1 MAYRRAQDTKGLRAV
16 FYARVSTAE
25 EEQLNAIEL
34 QIEENRNTITK
45 HGWKKVDEYIDRSKS
60 GTMVKGRDEYQR
72 LYEDLLGDA
81 FDVVVI
87 KDQERLMRNTLDW
100 YLFINRL
107 VQTGK
112 ILYMYLEDKFYSP
125 DDALITGIKAII
137 AEEFSRNLSKKLHNY
152 HDGRIEKAR
161 QGLEIDLQGSGNVF
175 GWDKVDGK
183 YVINPEQAKVR
194 RLMCEGIMARKG
206 STQIAKEL
214 NDAGY
219 RNTVGKPWKPM
230 DIPKFVYDCKNV
242 GTMIINRERHDFESK
257 QTVKLPE
264 SEWVYVKG
272 ALPPIVTE
280 EEWALI
286 EKIHEERVVATGC
299 NRRGKKTSGYS
310 FSGKL
315 VCGVC
320 GAPYWR
326 KTKTSN
332 EEYWVCSTKQ
342 QKGRKTRARDAV
354 GGKAGEINPEGCDN
368 ENISYNALMEIMA
381 IVSERLQADTGFI
394 REFMLGRLDTYEK
407 RITEANRGA
416 TEADLQRE
424 ISRKDK
430 LLDAYLDNLLTKEEY
445 QRKALA
451 LDEHILELRR
461 EVEANKANLEDLVEI
476 QRVRENIDAE
486 VAQYLDENEQLK
498 VEFVLEHLSQVIIYP
513 DKVLVIFDVFGEGVM
528 VEKSQYVSR
537 EKCRRSSAGSSA
549 CRSSCRS
556 IHRRYTRLLRSIHAR
571 RRTAEASCAVSGCCR
586 FRLAAHRHGSISNKV
601 RCYKSLYCMVVSSK
615 ILLKKKQPTLIQY
628 SLVQVYHK
636 RGLID
641 SRYSVFF
648 QEAAAACWITSSS
661 RLSSGFPSCAKCS
674 DTLIR
679 TFPMTKYWVPSFS
692 VSRVPLFLLLLS
704 FLLFAIGS
712 YLHK

>member
-161 QGLEIDLQGSGNVF
+161 KGLEIDLQGSGNVF

-451 LDEHILELRR
+451 LDDHILELRR

-537 EKCRRSSAGSSA
+537 QKWLKIQTENIYYLTSYEYGDN
-549 CRSSCRS
+549 
-556 IHRRYTRLLRSIHAR
+556 YTW
-571 RRTAEASCAVSGCCR
+571 RTMD
-586 FRLAAHRHGSISNKV
+586 
-601 RCYKSLYCMVVSSK
+601 LYV
-615 ILLKKKQPTLIQY
+615 Q
-628 SLVQVYHK
+628 LV
-636 RGLID
+636 
-641 SRYSVFF
+641 
-648 QEAAAACWITSSS
+648 A
-661 RLSSGFPSCAKCS
+661 
-674 DTLIR
+674 
-679 TFPMTKYWVPSFS
+679 
-692 VSRVPLFLLLLS
+692 
-704 FLLFAIGS
+704 
-712 YLHK
+712 

>member
-1 MAYRRAQDTKGLRAV
+1 MAYRKAQDTTGLRAV

-34 QIEENRNTITK
+34 QIEENRNTIAK
-45 HGWKKVDEYIDRSKS
+45 HGWRLVGEYIDRSKS
-60 GTMVKGRDEYQR
+60 GTMVKGRDDYQR
-72 LYEDLLGDA
+72 LIEDLYSDT
-81 FDVVVI
+81 FDIVVI

-112 ILYMYLEDKFYSP
+112 LLYMYLDDKFYSP

-175 GWDKVDGK
+175 GWDKVDGR

-242 GTMIINRERHDFESK
+242 GTMIINKERHDFESK
-257 QTVKLPE
+257 KTIKLPK

-286 EKIHEERVVATGC
+286 EKIHEERVIATGS

-326 KTKTSN
+326 KQRTTK

-342 QKGRKTRARDAV
+342 TKGRKTRKRDTVNGKV
-354 GGKAGEINPEGCDN
+354 GEFNPVGCDN
-368 ENISYNALMEIMA
+368 ENISYNSLMEIMA
-381 IVSERLQADTGFI
+381 IVSERLQADRGFI
-394 REFMLGRLDTYEK
+394 RDFMLGRLDIIEK

-424 ISRKDK
+424 VARKDR
-430 LLDAYLDNLLTKEEY
+430 LLDAYLDHILTKEEY
-445 QRKALA
+445 QKKAIA
-451 LDEHILELRR
+451 LDERIRDLRR
-461 EVEANKANLEDLVEI
+461 EVEANKANLEDLEEI
-476 QRVRENIDAE
+476 RRVRANIDAE
-486 VAQYLDENEQLK
+486 VAQYLDDNSQVK
-498 VEFVLEHLSQVIIYP
+498 IEFVLEHLAQVIIYP
-513 DKVLVIFDVFGEGVM
+513 DKVLVMFKVFDEGIL
-528 VEKSQYVSR
+528 VEKEQYVSR
-537 EKCRRSSAGSSA
+537 EKWRR
-549 CRSSCRS
+549 
-556 IHRRYTRLLRSIHAR
+556 
-571 RRTAEASCAVSGCCR
+571 
-586 FRLAAHRHGSISNKV
+586 
-601 RCYKSLYCMVVSSK
+601 
-615 ILLKKKQPTLIQY
+615 
-628 SLVQVYHK
+628 
-636 RGLID
+636 
-641 SRYSVFF
+641 
-648 QEAAAACWITSSS
+648 
-661 RLSSGFPSCAKCS
+661 
-674 DTLIR
+674 
-679 TFPMTKYWVPSFS
+679 
-692 VSRVPLFLLLLS
+692 
-704 FLLFAIGS
+704 
-712 YLHK
+712 

>member
-1 MAYRRAQDTKGLRAV
+1 MAYTNSPLVDCTVKSPNHSGKRTHKIDRITPHCVVGQLSAERIGECFPEGREASCNYGIGTDGRVCLIVDEANRSWCSSSSSNDQRAITIECSSDKTHPYAMNSAV
-16 FYARVSTAE
+16 YNKLV
-25 EEQLNAIEL
+25 EL
-34 QIEENRNTITK
+34 CADICKRNGITK
-45 HGWKKVDEYIDRSKS
+45 LLW
-60 GTMVKGRDEYQR
+60 
-72 LYEDLLGDA
+72 LGD
-81 FDVVVI
+81 
-87 KDQERLMRNTLDW
+87 KDTSLA
-100 YLFINRL
+100 Y
-107 VQTGK
+107 
-112 ILYMYLEDKFYSP
+112 KFYSP

-326 KTKTSN
+326 KTKTSK

-342 QKGRKTRARDAV
+342 QKGRKTRARDAI
-354 GGKAGEINPEGCDN
+354 GGKAGEVNLEGCDN

-424 ISRKDK
+424 VSRKDK

-451 LDEHILELRR
+451 LDEHILELKR
-461 EVEANKANLEDLVEI
+461 EVEANKANLEDLAEI

-537 EKCRRSSAGSSA
+537 EKWSW
-549 CRSSCRS
+549 
-556 IHRRYTRLLRSIHAR
+556 
-571 RRTAEASCAVSGCCR
+571 
-586 FRLAAHRHGSISNKV
+586 
-601 RCYKSLYCMVVSSK
+601 
-615 ILLKKKQPTLIQY
+615 KKHDYQCNP
-628 SLVQVYHK
+628 
-636 RGLID
+636 
-641 SRYSVFF
+641 
-648 QEAAAACWITSSS
+648 
-661 RLSSGFPSCAKCS
+661 
-674 DTLIR
+674 
-679 TFPMTKYWVPSFS
+679 
-692 VSRVPLFLLLLS
+692 
-704 FLLFAIGS
+704 
-712 YLHK
+712 